1 VAVDIPAAA
10 AIAAV
15 IDFRLSFALKRCALV
30 ALVSMQVR
38 FLSGPAGSGKTFRCL
53 AEIRDALGAAPEG
66 PPLIFLAP
74 KQATFQLERQLLAD
88 NSLKGYARLQILSF
102 ERLARFVFDR
112 LNAAPPDLLSDE
124 GRVMVLR
131 ALLLRHEDELK
142 LFRGSAR
149 RAGFAQETS
158 RLLNEF
164 QQHQLAP
171 AKLRALAENKNLRSE
186 LRDKL
191 RDLAL
196 LHERYSAWLAEN
208 QLQDANHLLGAATE
222 MLRTSPGN
230 PALQFSALWLD
241 GFAEMTPQ
249 EMDLLTAILPFCER
263 ATLAFCIDDTGP
275 KENSWLSIWNAVGK
289 TFEQCRRRIEGLPGC
304 KVEVEALQ
312 RDPKKSR
319 FVGNG
324 VLRDLEA
331 NWQGS
336 GNIHAKPDK
345 TGMSALRIITCQ
357 NPEAEAIFAA
367 REILKF
373 VRDGNRFRDCAVLVR
388 DLEPFHKSLARIF
401 RQYEVPFFLD
411 RRESIAHHPLAELT
425 RNALRTVAFDWRH
438 EDWFAA
444 LKTGF
449 CPADETEIDGLENE
463 SLARG
468 WRGKK
473 WREPIQLPENAALEK
488 RLERLRGKIV
498 GPFEIFYAQL
508 AKEKFQ
514 PTGTLLAESLR
525 ELWEN
530 LRVEETL
537 ERWNI
542 VETGQNTGHQQ
553 PAIHTTVWEQMNS
566 WLDNVKLAFTKEPIA
581 LRDWLPVLDAGLA
594 NLTVGVIPPALD
606 EVLIGAVDRARNPE
620 LKLCLVL
627 GANETIFP
635 ATPAPGTILTDSD
648 RDELNQVVPLG
659 ADLRERLARE
669 RYYGYIAF
677 TRSGGKLA
685 VTFSQSDA
693 GGAPLNPSSFIAHL
707 RSIFPGLPVEDFD
720 SHIKFD
726 DVEKVNE
733 LIPTLVQARNLAGPE
748 KNLERLASSPSVSR
762 LMNNLNSLREP
773 DPAQNL
779 SPALAT
785 QLYGNV
791 LRTSVSRLE
800 EFAQCPFKFFIRSGL
815 HAGERKVFELD
826 SRERGTFQHDVLKIF
841 HEQLVKEKKRWR
853 DLTPQQAREQIGQI
867 GALLAA
873 EFRGGLLH
881 DSPQTKFAARAMT
894 ESLQDFVEVIVS
906 WMRNQYE
913 FDPAAVELSFGEQDS
928 PAPAWEVDL
937 GSGRKLALRG
947 RIDRVDVCRESDGQ
961 NALAVVL
968 DYKSSGKKLEAVLM
982 DNGVQL
988 QLAAYLNA
996 LRHFKNPSELF
1007 GIKKLLPA
1015 GVFYINL
1022 RGQFENGDTRSDVL
1036 ANAAE
1041 SRFAAYRHTGRFDV
1055 HALGK
1060 LDSKGVAD
1068 QFNYKINQDGSLRK
1082 GQGEAMP
1089 RGEFEALLDGVEA
1102 QLRRIGNEIF
1112 AGMAHVDPYRKGN
1125 ETPCEYCDYSAACRI
1140 DPWTHRYRTLIKA
1153 ASTE

>member
-1 VAVDIPAAA
+1 
-10 AIAAV
+10 
-15 IDFRLSFALKRCALV
+15 
-30 ALVSMQVR
+30 MQVR

-53 AEIRDALGAAPEG
+53 AEIRKALLADPEG
-66 PPLIFLAP
+66 PPLIFVAP

-88 NSLKGYARLQILSF
+88 SSLKGYARLHILSF

-112 LNAAPPDLLSDE
+112 LNAALPEFLSDE

-164 QQHQLAP
+164 QQHQLPP
-171 AKLRALAENKNLRSE
+171 AKLRALAENKSLGLE

-208 QLQDANHLLGAATE
+208 KLQDSNHLLGAATD
-222 MLRTSPGN
+222 MLQANPGN

-263 ATLAFCIDDTGP
+263 ATLAFCLDEIGA

-289 TFEQCRRRIEGLPGC
+289 TFEQCRRRIESLPGC
-304 KVEVEALQ
+304 KVEVEVL
-312 RDPKKSR
+312 RRESKRSR
-319 FVGNG
+319 FAQSTI
-324 VLRDLEA
+324 LRDLEA
-331 NWQGS
+331 RWEGS
-336 GNIHAKPDK
+336 GDIPAKSNRAETSD
-345 TGMSALRIITCQ
+345 LRMVACQ

-373 VRDGNRFRDCAVLVR
+373 VRDNNRFRDCAVLVR
-388 DLEPFHKSLARIF
+388 DLEPFHKILARTF
-401 RQYEVPFFLD
+401 RQYGIPFFLD

-425 RNALRTVAFDWRH
+425 RNALSTVAFDWRH

-449 CPADETEIDGLENE
+449 CPADEAEIDGLENE

-468 WRGKK
+468 WRGKR
-473 WREPIQLPENAALEK
+473 WREPIQLLENAALEK
-488 RLERLRGKIV
+488 RLERLREKIV
-498 GPFEIFYAQL
+498 EPFNFFYAQL
-508 AKEKFQ
+508 AKGKFQ

-525 ELWEN
+525 EFWEN

-537 ERWNI
+537 ERWNAI
-542 VETGQNTGHQQ
+542 ETDPENAAGQP
-553 PAIHTTVWEQMNS
+553 PAIHATVWEQMNS
-566 WLDNVKLAFTKEPIA
+566 WLDNVKLAFAKEPIA

-606 EVLIGAVDRARNPE
+606 EVLIGAIDRARNPE

-627 GANETIFP
+627 GTNETIFP
-635 ATPAPGTILTDSD
+635 GSPIPGTILTDTD
-648 RDELNQVVPLG
+648 RDELNQVAPLG

-685 VTFSQSDA
+685 VTFSQNDA
-693 GGAPLNPSSFIAHL
+693 DGKPLNPSSFITHL
-707 RSIFPGLPVEDFD
+707 RSIFPKVPMEDFD
-720 SHIKFD
+720 GHVEFN
-726 DVEKVNE
+726 DVEKLNE
-733 LIPTLVQARNLAGPE
+733 LIPMLFPVQRSASPDKSLA
-748 KNLERLASSPSVSR
+748 LLTSSQAVSR
-762 LMNNLNSLREP
+762 LLENLDVLREP
-773 DPAQNL
+773 DPAQDL
-779 SPALAT
+779 SPALAAK
-785 QLYGNV
+785 LYGSV

-800 EFAQCPFKFFIRSGL
+800 EFAQCPFKFFVRSGL
-815 HAGERKVFELD
+815 HAGERKIFELD
-826 SRERGTFQHDVLKIF
+826 ARERGTFQHDVLKIF

-853 DLTPQQAREQIGQI
+853 DLTPQQAREQISQI
-867 GALLAA
+867 GDLLAA
-873 EFRGGLLH
+873 DFRGGLLR

-906 WMRNQYE
+906 WMRHQYE
-913 FDPAAVELSFGEQDS
+913 FDPAAVELSFGEEDS

-937 GSGRKLALRG
+937 SGGRKLALRG
-947 RIDRVDVCRESDGQ
+947 RIDRVDVCREPDGQ
-961 NALAVVL
+961 TALAVVM
-968 DYKSSGKKLEAVLM
+968 DYKSSSKKLEAVLM
-982 DNGVQL
+982 KNGVQL
-988 QLAAYLNA
+988 QLAAYLSA
-996 LRHFKNPSELF
+996 LRHFKNADELF
-1007 GIKKLLPA
+1007 GVKKLLSA
-1015 GVFYINL
+1015 GIFYINL
-1022 RGQFENGDTRSDVL
+1022 RGQFENGETRSEVL
-1036 ANAAE
+1036 GNVDD
-1041 SRFAAYRHTGRFDV
+1041 SRRAAYRHTGRFDTGV
-1055 HALGK
+1055 LGK
-1060 LDSKGVAD
+1060 LDSKSAAD

-1082 GQGEAMP
+1082 GQVEAMS
-1089 RGEFEALLDGVEA
+1089 REEFEALLDDVEA

-1112 AGMAHVDPYRKGN
+1112 GGTAHVDPYRKGN

-1140 DPWTHRYRTLIKA
+1140 DPWAHRYRALAKKD
-1153 ASTE
+1153 STE

>member
-1 VAVDIPAAA
+1 V
-10 AIAAV
+10 
-15 IDFRLSFALKRCALV
+15 
-30 ALVSMQVR
+30 QVR

-53 AEIRDALGAAPEG
+53 AEIRDALRPAPEG
-66 PPLIFLAP
+66 PPLVFIAP

-88 NSLKGYARLQILSF
+88 SSLKGYARLQILSF

-112 LNAAPPDLLSDE
+112 LNAALPEFLSDE

-164 QQHQLAP
+164 QQHQLSP
-171 AKLRALAENKNLRSE
+171 AKMRALAENKNLHSE
-186 LRDKL
+186 LRGKL

-196 LHERYSAWLAEN
+196 LHEYYLSWLAEN
-208 QLQDANHLLGAATE
+208 KLQDANHLLKAATD
-222 MLRTSPGN
+222 MLRANSGN
-230 PALQFSALWLD
+230 PALRFSALWLD

-249 EMDLLTAILPFCER
+249 EMDLLTAALPFCER
-263 ATLAFCIDDTGP
+263 AMLAFCIDESGT

-289 TFEQCRRRIEGLPGC
+289 TFEQCHRRIEGLPGC
-304 KVEVEALQ
+304 NVEIETLR

-319 FVGNG
+319 FAQSS

-331 NWQGS
+331 RWEGGPVQ
-336 GNIHAKPDK
+336 
-345 TGMSALRIITCQ
+345 SAEIETATLQIVACQ
-357 NPEAEAIFAA
+357 NPETEAIFAA

-373 VRDGNRFRDCAVLVR
+373 VRDGNRFRGCAVLVR
-388 DLEPFHKSLARIF
+388 DLEPFHKPLARTF
-401 RQYEVPFFLD
+401 RQYGIPFFLD

-425 RNALRTVAFDWRH
+425 RNALRTVTFDWQH

-449 CPADETEIDGLENE
+449 CPADEAEIDGLENE

-473 WREPIQLPENAALEK
+473 WREPIQVPENAALEK
-488 RLERLRGKIV
+488 RLERLRKKIV
-498 GPFEIFYAQL
+498 EPFEIFYGHL

-514 PTGTLLAESLR
+514 PTGTQLAESLR

-530 LRVEETL
+530 LHVEVTL
-537 ERWNI
+537 ERWNVVKI
-542 VETGQNTGHQQ
+542 DQEKVGRQQ
-553 PAIHTTVWEQMNS
+553 PAIHGTVWDQMNL
-566 WLDNVKLAFTKEPIA
+566 WLDNVKLAFANEPIL

-627 GANETIFP
+627 GTNETIFP
-635 ATPAPGTILTDSD
+635 VAPSPGTILTDTD

-659 ADLRERLARE
+659 GDLRERLARE

-685 VTFSQSDA
+685 VTFSQHDTD
-693 GGAPLNPSSFIAHL
+693 GASLNPSSFITHL
-707 RSIFPGLPVEDFD
+707 QSIFPKLSVENFD
-720 SHIKFD
+720 GHIEFNE
-726 DVEKVNE
+726 VENVNE
-733 LIPTLVQARNLAGPE
+733 LIPTLVQIRDAASRE
-748 KNLERLASSPSVSR
+748 KTLKPLLSSATVSE
-762 LMNNLNSLREP
+762 LMNNLDALREP
-773 DPAQNL
+773 DPAQDL
-779 SPALAT
+779 SPALAA

-800 EFAQCPFKFFIRSGL
+800 EFAQCPFKFFVRSGL

-826 SRERGTFQHDVLKIF
+826 ARERGTFQHDVLKIF
-841 HEQLVKEKKRWR
+841 HEQLVAEKKRWR
-853 DLTPQQAREQIGQI
+853 DLTPRQAREQIGQI
-867 GALLAA
+867 AA
-873 EFRGGLLH
+873 IFAADFRGGLLR

-906 WMRNQYE
+906 WMRSQYE

-928 PAPAWEVDL
+928 PAPAWEIDL
-937 GSGRKLALRG
+937 GGGRKLALRG
-947 RIDRVDVCRESDGQ
+947 RIDRVDLCREPDSQ
-961 NALAVVL
+961 SALAVVL

-982 DNGVQL
+982 ENGVQL
-988 QLAAYLNA
+988 QLAAYLSA
-996 LRHFKNPSELF
+996 LRHFKNADKLF
-1007 GIKKLLPA
+1007 GVKKLIPA

-1022 RGQFENGDTRSDVL
+1022 RGQFENGETRSEVL
-1036 ANAAE
+1036 GNTDE
-1041 SRFAAYRHTGRFDV
+1041 SRRAAYRHTGRFDAT
-1055 HALGK
+1055 ALGK
-1060 LDSKGVAD
+1060 LDSKSAAD

-1082 GQGEAMP
+1082 GQVEAMP
-1089 RGEFEALLDGVEA
+1089 REEFEALLDAMES
-1102 QLRRIGNEIF
+1102 QLRRVGNEIF
-1112 AGMAHVDPYRKGN
+1112 AGAAHVDPYRKGN
-1125 ETPCEYCDYSAACRI
+1125 ETPCGYCDYSAACRI
-1140 DPWTHRYRTLIKA
+1140 DPWVHRYRVLAKT